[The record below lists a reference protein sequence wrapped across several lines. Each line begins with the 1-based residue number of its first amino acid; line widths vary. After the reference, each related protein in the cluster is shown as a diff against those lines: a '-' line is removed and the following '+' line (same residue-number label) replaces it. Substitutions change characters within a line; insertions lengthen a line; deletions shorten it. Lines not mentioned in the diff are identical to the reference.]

1 MKSVLMSAAVVVAM
15 AVGAAPVVTESSV
28 TMTQDLSGN
37 VTINYEIVNEPA
49 IVTVDIQTN
58 GVSIGGENL
67 WYFAGDVNKLVGTG
81 PHTMTWRPT
90 KAWPGQKIPSGVR
103 AVVTAWAT
111 NAPPDYFVT
120 SLTAKNTRLFYANAE
135 SIPGGVQNELYK
147 TEMLVLRKIPAAH
160 VTYRMGQIPS
170 EDKNTSACPA
180 HLVTLKDDFYIGVY
194 QVTQRQYELIKE
206 ENPSS
211 FCRADCYR
219 TRPVEAFK
227 YTDVRGAT
235 SGHDW
240 PNDGHAVDDKSFL
253 GKLRAHTGVNHFD
266 LPGEA
271 RWEYA
276 CRAGSGDM
284 AYGVLNSIARNK
296 GNAGDTSDLK
306 YSTKGTDDGTA
317 IVGSYEANGFGLYD
331 MIGNVW
337 EFCLDWYGTGAEL
350 LTVTDPEKGKT
361 TGNNRVVRGGSY
373 LNEASYCRAAARA
386 SRGPTEDKHQAFGFR
401 VVCEAGF
408 AQ

>member
-1 MKSVLMSAAVVVAM
+1 MKSVLMSAAVVAAM

-37 VTINYEIVNEPA
+37 VTINYEIANEPA

-135 SIPGGVQNELYK
+135 SIPGGIQNELYK

-160 VTYRMGQIPS
+160 VTYRMGQVPG
-170 EDKNTSACPA
+170 EDSSTACPA

-194 QVTQRQYELIKE
+194 QVTQRQYELITGT
-206 ENPSS
+206 NTAA

-219 TRPVEAFK
+219 ARPVETLK

-235 SGHDW
+235 SGHNW
-240 PNDGHAVDDKSFL
+240 PDDGHAVDGKSFL
-253 GKLRAHTGVNHFD
+253 GLLRAHTGVNHFD

-284 AYGVLNSIARNK
+284 AYGVLNSIARHK
-296 GNAGDTSDLK
+296 GNAGSSSDPDNM
-306 YSTKGTDDGTA
+306 KGTNVVTA

-331 MIGNVW
+331 MLGNVW
-337 EFCLDWYGTGAEL
+337 EFCLDWYGTGADL
-350 LTVTDPEKGKT
+350 LAVTDPEKGRT
-361 TGNNRVVRGGSY
+361 MTAGNRVVRGGSF
-373 LNEASYCRAAARA
+373 LNEANLCRAAARHYR
-386 SRGPTEDKHQAFGFR
+386 SPTDPGHNGFGFR
-401 VVCEAGF
+401 VACEAGF